1 VARAVVV
8 EVTVSDVEPV
18 ASFIARVLAADAL
31 IRKMT
36 AAEAAALPGTVAA
49 GIAELQGACR
59 DLSARQPE
67 ADAGD
72 DGELEP

>member
-1 VARAVVV
+1 VASYAVVK
-8 EVTVSDVEPV
+8 VTLADVEPV

-49 GIAELQGACR
+49 GIAELQSALR
-59 DLSARQPE
+59 DLGAPQP
-67 ADAGD
+67 AGD
-72 DGELEP
+72 ADGDGED